1 MKRGFLKR
9 TKPES
14 DEMTLQIT
22 SMADIFTIILV
33 FLLKGYSTSALN
45 ITPSQGLM
53 LPEAHAAES
62 AVEALKIEV
71 SKSAVQVEGQ
81 SVTSLADFKFDRSEL
96 NTNGS
101 TKSLGSALERERK
114 RQMLIAAKNT
124 DVKVDAKVL
133 IIADQH
139 APYSTIK
146 AVLASAALNGYTDFK
161 LVTSRSE

>member
-9 TKPES
+9 AKPQSE
-14 DEMTLQIT
+14 EMTLQIT

-33 FLLKGYSTSALN
+33 FLLKGYSTSAMA

-53 LPEAHAAES
+53 LPEAHASEAS
-62 AVEALKIEV
+62 IEALKIEV
-71 SKSAVQVEGQ
+71 SKTAVQVEGQ
-81 SVTSLADFKFDRSEL
+81 SVTNLADFKFDPIEI
-96 NTNGS
+96 NANGS
-101 TKSLGSALERERK
+101 TKSLAAALERERK
-114 RQMLIAAKNT
+114 RQLMIASKNS
-124 DVKVDAKVL
+124 DVKIDAKVL